1 MRMTRELEGY
11 MSALN
16 HPMRAEV
23 ETILVALLSSDA
35 DIAAGVKWNA
45 PSFTWKGED
54 RVTFRL
60 HPKGWLQLILHRGA
74 RPRDGAFTFED
85 PTGLITW
92 LAKDRG
98 MIELKDSATVAAQLS
113 SIVAISR
120 AWMLATAD

>member
-11 MSALN
+11 MSALA
-16 HPMRAEV
+16 HPMRAQV
-23 ETILVALLSSDA
+23 ETVLVAMLSEDA

-74 RPRDGAFTFED
+74 KPRDGAFAFED

-92 LAKDRG
+92 LAPDRG
-98 MIELKDSATVAAQLS
+98 MIELRDSTAVATNLPAVVA
-113 SIVAISR
+113 VSR
-120 AWMLATAD
+120 AWMVATA

>member
-11 MSALN
+11 MSALA

-23 ETILVALLSSDA
+23 ETVLAALLSEDA

-45 PSFTWKGED
+45 PSFCWKGED

-74 RPRDGAFTFED
+74 KPRDGAFTFED
-85 PTGLITW
+85 ESGLITW
-92 LAKDRG
+92 LAPDRG
-98 MIELKDSATVAAQLS
+98 MIELKDKAAVTANLPA
-113 SIVAISR
+113 IVAVSR
-120 AWMLATAD
+120 AWMLATV